1 MAFCK
6 SGTLHVN
13 LKPPNVQYR
22 VVRNSF
28 HSLKQFENKDQAVRI
43 NGLNF
48 FYFQSMGSSLTF
60 RGTVDEA
67 SELMKNHRCSN
78 AICDTNLWR
87 VKHELDSP
95 QICIAN
101 WIAT

>member
-1 MAFCK
+1 MYNIGLFEICFF
-6 SGTLHVN
+6 L
-13 LKPPNVQYR
+13 
-22 VVRNSF
+22 
-28 HSLKQFENKDQAVRI
+28 LKQFENKDQAVRI
-43 NGLNF
+43 NGIKY

-87 VKHELDSP
+87 VWHELDSP

>member
-1 MAFCK
+1 MV
-6 SGTLHVN
+6 SN
-13 LKPPNVQYR
+13 
-22 VVRNSF
+22 
-28 HSLKQFENKDQAVRI
+28 I
-43 NGLNF
+43 F

-87 VKHELDSP
+87 VKHELDMARIKMESLESELYAKGIFIRP
-95 QICIAN
+95 FHSNID
-101 WIAT
+101 